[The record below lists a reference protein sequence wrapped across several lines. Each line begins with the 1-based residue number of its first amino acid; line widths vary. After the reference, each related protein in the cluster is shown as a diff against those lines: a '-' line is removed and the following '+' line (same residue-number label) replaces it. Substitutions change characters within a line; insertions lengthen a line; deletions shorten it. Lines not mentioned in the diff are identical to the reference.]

1 MTRITKIELTGFK
14 SFRKQTVIP
23 FFEGMTAIVG
33 ENGSG
38 KSNLFDAVNFV
49 MGRRSSQ
56 LRADRFEH
64 LIFNG
69 GDRYSAADSA
79 QVLLYFDNSDGT
91 FDAFL
96 ENGQPT
102 PEVTIGRRITRKS
115 STYTFM
121 GKGCARSD
129 LDRLLEAAKIDPDGQ
144 QLIAQGRLTEIIRR
158 TPKRRREILDE
169 VSGIAAYDDKRNKA
183 IAELKDVKSKLNTH
197 RVVLAERRRR
207 LVALQTERDAAIE
220 YQRLNEEQ
228 VQLQDSIVHKQRE
241 KILEKLK
248 QAQEERKGMDDRIAE
263 LEQEVSRLD
272 LEVENKEWELEGM
285 QEDLSGDQQIS
296 LVKEVE
302 RIRSEILHKRGEVSF
317 KRQQIKNLEEMIA
330 EITRM
335 KAQEANQPTGAG
347 GRRANPAV
355 QALLERKRGG
365 IYGTISALS
374 EPKSGFETAFE
385 TAAGG
390 NFNDLVVDTRETA
403 IESIN
408 YLKEKRL
415 GRARILPL
423 RRLVTMR
430 KSLASAEALKLP
442 GVIDYVI
449 NLIEFDDKYRRA
461 FEYVLGDTVVAENL
475 ESLKGVDG
483 VRAVTLD
490 GDLQSKGGALT
501 GGWRPS
507 ADGSKSKGPAKSK
520 EAGFDVRAV
529 TLDGDLQSKG
539 GALTGGWRPSAGGKS
554 KGPAKSKESGFD
566 VTQRRQQISKLHKE
580 IEQLEDE
587 IAEMSTKL
595 ETEEKQLSERQ
606 ESKVRVKGE
615 ATTRSG
621 ELHALREK
629 RRETYQGLENLRR
642 ALTRYERQE
651 AEAQA
656 ELDIIKPGTK
666 QDSSELIDAPLSELE
681 RRLKQNERRL
691 RRLEPINMRAIDEYD
706 AYEQEFNLFRER
718 VDALEREKADIER
731 LIGEIEE
738 RKRQRFTETLVAV
751 DVEFRRIFEKL
762 FEGGSAS
769 LELDVEGDISSGLL
783 IKANPPEK
791 EPHIIDS
798 LSGGEQTLVAT
809 AFIFALQEYQKAP
822 FFILD
827 EVDAALDM
835 MNATR
840 LSRMLRDYAKRIQVI
855 VVSHNEE
862 TVRHAE
868 RAYGVTIKN
877 GVSEILALSLN

>member
-1 MTRITKIELTGFK
+1 MTRITKVELTGFK

-79 QVLLYFDNSDGT
+79 EVLLYLDNSDGT
-91 FDAFL
+91 FDSFI
-96 ENGQPT
+96 ENGHPT
-102 PEVTIGRRITRKS
+102 PEVSIGRRITRKS

-129 LDRLLEAAKIDPDGQ
+129 LDQLLESAKIDPDGQ
-144 QLIAQGRLTEIIRR
+144 QLIAQGRITEIVRR
-158 TPKRRREILDE
+158 TPKRRREIIDE
-169 VSGIAAYDDKRNKA
+169 ISGIATYDDKRNKA
-183 IAELKDVKSKLNTH
+183 IAELRDVKSKLNTH
-197 RVVLAERRRR
+197 RVILAERRRR

-241 KILEKLK
+241 RILEKLK
-248 QAQEERKGMDDRIAE
+248 QAQEERKGMDARIAE
-263 LEQEVSRLD
+263 LAQEVSRLD
-272 LEVENKEWELEGM
+272 LEIENKEWELEGM
-285 QEDLSGDQQIS
+285 QDDLSGDQQIS

-302 RIRSEILHKRGEVSF
+302 RVRSEILHKRGEANF

-335 KAQEANQPTGAG
+335 KAQETSQSATVG
-347 GRRANPAV
+347 GRRVNPAV

-365 IYGTISALS
+365 IYGTISSLS
-374 EPKSGFETAFE
+374 TPKSGFETAFE

-442 GVIDYVI
+442 GLIDYAL
-449 NLIEFDDKYRRA
+449 NLIDFDDKYRRA

-475 ESLKGVDG
+475 EALKGVDG

-490 GDLQSKGGALT
+490 GDLQSKGGAM
-501 GGWRPS
+501 S
-507 ADGSKSKGPAKSK
+507 
-520 EAGFDVRAV
+520 
-529 TLDGDLQSKG
+529 
-539 GALTGGWRPSAGGKS
+539 GGWRPSAGN
-554 KGPAKSKESGFD
+554 KSKESAKPKDAGFD
-566 VTQRRQQISKLHKE
+566 VTQRRQQISKLRKE
-580 IEQLEDE
+580 IDQLDDE
-587 IAEMSTKL
+587 IAELSTKL
-595 ETEEKQLSERQ
+595 ETEEKQLTDRQ

-615 ATTRSG
+615 AATRSG
-621 ELHALREK
+621 ELHSLREN

-656 ELDIIKPGTK
+656 ELDTIKPEK
-666 QDSSELIDAPLSELE
+666 KRDPSEFIDASLSELE
-681 RRLKQNERRL
+681 RRLKQNERRI

-718 VDALEREKADIER
+718 VDALEREKADIEH

-738 RKRQRFTETLVAV
+738 RKRQRFIETLTAV
-751 DVEFRRIFEKL
+751 DEEFRRIFQKL

-827 EVDAALDM
+827 EVDAALDL
-835 MNATR
+835 MNTTR
-840 LSRMLRDYAKRIQVI
+840 LSKMLRDYAKRIQVI

-877 GVSEILALSLN
+877 GVSEILALNLN